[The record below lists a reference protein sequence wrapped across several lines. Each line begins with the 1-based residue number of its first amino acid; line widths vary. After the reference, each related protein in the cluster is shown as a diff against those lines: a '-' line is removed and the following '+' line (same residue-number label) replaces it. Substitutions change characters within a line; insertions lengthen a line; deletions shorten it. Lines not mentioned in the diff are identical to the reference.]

1 MTTIIARAAESVHWY
16 KQDGGPQ
23 YTVKAKDG
31 SDRPTTLRDARK
43 MDLVPSVTTILK
55 VAAKPGLEQWKLE
68 QMLLSALTLP
78 KAPDEHEKAYIAR
91 IVADSKETGKQA
103 AEAGTRIHESIESWF
118 DGNKNVQ
125 HRETAQAFE
134 EAIFEHFKTHPDQ
147 PWLTERSFA
156 SNMGFGGKVDLYCAA
171 DQYAPVGIVLDAKS
185 KDFGPDD
192 KVDAYDEHCM
202 QLAAYRHGLG
212 VPHARCANVFAS
224 RTHPGLIKVVE
235 WSEEDLVNAWEMFQC
250 LLRYWKLKNKFTS
263 FTDLKFLRN
272 YFFIGN
278 IQRIQ
283 MMSHKNLIKNH
294 LNLSVKNLRYQLID

>member
-1 MTTIIARAAESVHWY
+1 MTTIIARSAESVHWY
-16 KQDGGPQ
+16 RQDGGPQ

-31 SDRPTTLRDARK
+31 NDRPTTIRDARK

-78 KAPDEHEKAYIAR
+78 RAPDEHEKAYIAR

-156 SNMGFGGKVDLYCAA
+156 SNMGFGGKVDLYCVPDAN
-171 DQYAPVGIVLDAKS
+171 APVGIVLDAKS

-192 KVDAYDEHCM
+192 KVDAYAEHCM

-212 VPHARCANVFAS
+212 LPHARCANVFAS

-235 WSEEDLVNAWEMFQC
+235 WSEEDLVNGWEMFQC
-250 LLRYWKLKNKFTS
+250 LLRYWRLKHS
-263 FTDLKFLRN
+263 F
-272 YFFIGN
+272 
-278 IQRIQ
+278 
-283 MMSHKNLIKNH
+283 
-294 LNLSVKNLRYQLID
+294 

>member
-1 MTTIIARAAESVHWY
+1 MATIIARAAENTHWY
-16 KQDGGPQ
+16 RQDGTPQ

-31 SDRPTTLRDARK
+31 GNRPTTLRDARK

-78 KAPDEHEKAYIAR
+78 RISGEEEHVYVAR
-91 IVADSKETGKQA
+91 IVADYKESGKQA
-103 AEAGTRIHESIESWF
+103 AEKGTRIHESIESWF
-118 DGNKNVQ
+118 NGKRDVEHKQ
-125 HRETAQAFE
+125 TAMAFE
-134 EAIFEHFKTHPDQ
+134 EAIFDHFKTHPDQ

-156 SNMGFGGKVDLYCAA
+156 DPMGYGGKVDLYCKP
-171 DQYAPVGIVLDAKS
+171 DEHAPVGIVLDAKS

-192 KVDAYDEHCM
+192 KVDAYDEHLM

-235 WSEEDLVNAWEMFQC
+235 WSEQDLVAGWEMFQC
-250 LLRYWKLKNKFTS
+250 LLRFWKLKNS
-263 FTDLKFLRN
+263 FN
-272 YFFIGN
+272 A
-278 IQRIQ
+278 
-283 MMSHKNLIKNH
+283 
-294 LNLSVKNLRYQLID
+294 

>member
-16 KQDGGPQ
+16 RQDGGPQ

-31 SDRPTTLRDARK
+31 SDRPTTLRDART
-43 MDLVPSVTTILK
+43 MSLVPSVTTILK

-78 KAPDEHEKAYIAR
+78 KAPDESEKAYIAR

-118 DGNKNVQ
+118 DGVRPVE
-125 HRETAQAFE
+125 HEDTARAFE
-134 EAIFEHFKTHPDQ
+134 EAIFNHFKTHPMQ

-156 SNMGFGGKVDLYCAA
+156 TMGYGGKVDLYCEP
-171 DQYAPVGIVLDAKS
+171 DKHAPTGIVLDAKT

-192 KVDAYDEHCM
+192 KVEAYDEHCQ

-212 VPHARCANVFAS
+212 LPHARCANVFAS
-224 RTHPGLIKVVE
+224 RTHPGLIKIVE
-235 WSEEDLVNAWEMFQC
+235 WSEADLVKGWEMFQC
-250 LLRYWKLKNKFTS
+250 LKQYWCLKNNF
-263 FTDLKFLRN
+263 
-272 YFFIGN
+272 GG
-278 IQRIQ
+278 
-283 MMSHKNLIKNH
+283 
-294 LNLSVKNLRYQLID
+294 